1 MEKSASGFL
10 NSDKC
15 IIKIIFL
22 IMLSIVLKT
31 LLLVLGFLLYFGNV
45 LYLLCI
51 ICIVYYMYYILAWS
65 GKYLTIILLN
75 DRLEVQSASDI
86 DGFSSQRNI
95 FAKI

>member
-1 MEKSASGFL
+1 MKKSASGFL

-22 IMLSIVLKT
+22 LMLSIVLTT

-51 ICIVYYMYYILAWS
+51 ICIIYDIL
-65 GKYLTIILLN
+65 Y
-75 DRLEVQSASDI
+75 
-86 DGFSSQRNI
+86 FSMIWEISYNN
-95 FAKI
+95 FTN